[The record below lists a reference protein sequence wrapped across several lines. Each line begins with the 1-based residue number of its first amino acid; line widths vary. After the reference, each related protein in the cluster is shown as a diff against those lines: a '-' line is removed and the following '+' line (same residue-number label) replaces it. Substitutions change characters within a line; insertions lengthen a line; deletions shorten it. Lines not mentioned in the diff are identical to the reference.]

1 MQNTNSARKVKLL
14 VAVSPPAL
22 FQVIEHLFR
31 GRPEFELVE
40 SRRGFRAPERQEG
53 RELPDLIVV
62 NVRPLRTRICRVVS
76 AMKRYSP
83 GSKLILICPVKGFAH
98 PARKCGAD
106 ACLEEE
112 RLVGRLLSMAREL
125 SEIDG
130 KQTFIQ
136 KRKLI

>member
-1 MQNTNSARKVKLL
+1 VQNTNSVRKVRLL

-22 FQVIEHLFR
+22 FQVIEHLFH

-40 SRRGFRAPERQEG
+40 SRRGLRQ
-53 RELPDLIVV
+53 LPDLIVV
-62 NVRPLRTRICRVVS
+62 NVRPLRIRVCRVVT

-83 GSKLILICPVKGFAH
+83 GSKLILICAVKGFEQ

-125 SEIDG
+125 LETNHQ
-130 KQTFIQ
+130 QTCPQ
-136 KRKLI
+136 KRKII